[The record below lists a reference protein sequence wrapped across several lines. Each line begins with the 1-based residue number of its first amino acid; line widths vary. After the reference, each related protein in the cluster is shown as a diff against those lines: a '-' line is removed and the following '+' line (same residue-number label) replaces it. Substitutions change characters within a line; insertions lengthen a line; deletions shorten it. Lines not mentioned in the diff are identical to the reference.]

1 MGFTTTP
8 NHIYT
13 DLFLFNT
20 DAYSP
25 PPFISDERRR
35 GEHRERPFPD
45 HVGVWRERPPTGGP
59 GLRQWL
65 VKWNRLVR
73 DGCMDGLRKRAS
85 DIVTVTIQS
94 FLLPVRACLQNRPIV
109 MSGSPSNS
117 QSQPMT
123 ESGSPEKSEGFNL
136 PESLAEIHVPLE
148 SIKPSKVLS

>member
-1 MGFTTTP
+1 MP
-8 NHIYT
+8 I
-13 DLFLFNT
+13 LL
-20 DAYSP
+20 
-25 PPFISDERRR
+25 ISDERRR

-73 DGCMDGLRKRAS
+73 DGLMDGWMDGLRKRAR

-94 FLLPVRACLQNRPIV
+94 LLLPIRACLQNRPIV

-123 ESGSPEKSEGFNL
+123 ESGSPVKSESFNL

-148 SIKPSKVLS
+148 SIKPSKVES